1 MSEFLDIFAEFATDE
16 NLENNGTWFPL
27 SGKARVLVARSGNRA
42 YAKALSAE
50 VNEHQATLD
59 LDNEVADAL
68 SEQIMARVMSKTILL
83 GFENMGFKGKAVTYS
98 RERAEELLMLKDFRR
113 QIVKFSETVSAYKA
127 SLEAKQ
133 GEA

>member
-1 MSEFLDIFAEFATDE
+1 MSELLDIFAEFATDE

-27 SGKARVLVARSGNRA
+27 GGKARVLVARSGNRA
-42 YAKALSAE
+42 YAKSLSAE

-59 LDNEVADAL
+59 LDNEAADTL

-83 GFENMGFKGKAVTYS
+83 GFENFAFKGKAISYS
-98 RERAEELLMLKDFRR
+98 HENAEKLLMVKDFRR

-127 SLEAKQ
+127 NLEAAQ